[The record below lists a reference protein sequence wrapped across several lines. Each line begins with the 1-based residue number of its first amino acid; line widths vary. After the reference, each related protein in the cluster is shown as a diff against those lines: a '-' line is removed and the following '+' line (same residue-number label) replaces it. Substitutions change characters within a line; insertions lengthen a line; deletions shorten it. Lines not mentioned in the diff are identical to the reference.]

1 MQDMLQKLS
10 LGFEKKFCCNVNDEH
25 SKRERALNDDTF
37 VYNIFFKLLAICWS
51 PTCKSKTDDFLNI
64 FENWRFFLRIYK
76 PICLFYVIFGLPWG
90 NCLWEKKN
98 NILHLCFSKLNSII
112 RKQHLR
118 GFSCNFKN
126 LQKNLVWKNPTSKC
140 KTLIN
145 SFVSYD

>member
-1 MQDMLQKLS
+1 
-10 LGFEKKFCCNVNDEH
+10 
-25 SKRERALNDDTF
+25 
-37 VYNIFFKLLAICWS
+37 
-51 PTCKSKTDDFLNI
+51 
-64 FENWRFFLRIYK
+64 
-76 PICLFYVIFGLPWG
+76 LPWG